1 MGELIMLFIAC
12 GLGLAIG
19 YGHGETSGR
28 SNGYS
33 AGFQNGKLAG
43 KEEAQK
49 EAENKIIEEAV
60 KDVCMKVTGFNDIP
74 PEKKEKIIKNLTEIL
89 KDTKTKPENKV

>member
-19 YGHGETSGR
+19 YNVGEDSGR
-28 SNGYS
+28 NQGYS
-33 AGFQNGKLAG
+33 AGYQNGKLAG
-43 KEEAQK
+43 KEEAKK
-49 EAENKIIEEAV
+49 EAENKVIEEAV

-74 PEKKEKIIKNLTEIL
+74 QEKKEKIIKNLTAIL
-89 KDTKTKPENKV
+89 NDTKTKPWDKV